1 MKTFQLQ
8 FSMKKKKVA
17 LNSTWRV
24 YYYYPQKRGY
34 FSFNNVESKL
44 LCQHDNQKIRGSKTY
59 RQNLHS
65 VFCNIWISNPSL
77 VRSLQQTEM
86 NNTKFLQAIKK
97 QNQIIWLESLA
108 QSSSISQIL
117 YSRFKFKNKYTKFN
131 KESGICTQIKG
142 KPRWLITKSKGLIL
156 NAEVIVLNLSLK
168 MTHEVLVPHK
178 LIRAQKVLFTS
189 PILSKLQCGRWAT
202 IVAQSQLQWTI

>member
-1 MKTFQLQ
+1 
-8 FSMKKKKVA
+8 
-17 LNSTWRV
+17 
-24 YYYYPQKRGY
+24 
-34 FSFNNVESKL
+34 
-44 LCQHDNQKIRGSKTY
+44 
-59 RQNLHS
+59 
-65 VFCNIWISNPSL
+65 
-77 VRSLQQTEM
+77 M

-202 IVAQSQLQWTI
+202 IVAQSQLQWTIWGASSWAGWLCGLSWVQHRCGWSVLIDGCGCRGHWDVAQNHHCSWQR